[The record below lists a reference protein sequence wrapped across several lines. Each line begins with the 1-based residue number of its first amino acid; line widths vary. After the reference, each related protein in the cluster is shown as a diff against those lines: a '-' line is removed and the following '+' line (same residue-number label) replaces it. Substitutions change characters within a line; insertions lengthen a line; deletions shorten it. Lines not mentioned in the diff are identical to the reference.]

1 MKQNVI
7 YLLKGLLL
15 SSLLLTVV
23 ILLLAFLLMK
33 TGWENTV
40 IFPLLLVF
48 FGIATLLGGRY
59 FAKHAP
65 SRRFLWGTLFGA
77 AFFSLYLVVSALTAG
92 NDTLISENA
101 MFFFLTALGSG
112 CIGGMS
118 ALS

>member
-1 MKQNVI
+1 MKQNAI
-7 YLLKGLLL
+7 YLLKGLLF
-15 SSLLLTVV
+15 SSLILTLV
-23 ILLLAFLLMK
+23 ILLLALLLMK
-33 TGWENTV
+33 TGWADTV

-48 FGIATLLGGRY
+48 FGIATLVGARY
-59 FAKHAP
+59 YAKHTT
-65 SRRFLWGTLFGA
+65 SKRFLWGILFGA

-101 MFFFLTALGSG
+101 MFFFLTSLVSG